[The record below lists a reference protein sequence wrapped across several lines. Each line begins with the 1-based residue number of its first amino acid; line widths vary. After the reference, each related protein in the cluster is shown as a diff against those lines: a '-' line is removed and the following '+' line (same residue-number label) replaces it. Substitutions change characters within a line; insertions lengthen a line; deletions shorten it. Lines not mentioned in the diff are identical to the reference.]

1 MVNEHLTQKCPYCGE
16 EISVTANKC
25 EFCGE
30 VIDNVDASETAL
42 DNQLE
47 DKRVIRSF
55 KTHDPTWFQKIMV
68 FYGFTP
74 KGWRLD
80 ELSTDGKN
88 LTISTRAGN
97 RLTAPIEELSYSYQV
112 NQYDWHEVYIA
123 HGDKKIHFREVPYM
137 LTEAEW
143 EEIFSILDTIPNAHE
158 KSVSKVLRV
167 LESIRSVI
175 KG

>member
-1 MVNEHLTQKCPYCGE
+1 MDNEHLTRKCPYCGE
-16 EISVTANKC
+16 EIRATANKC

-30 VIDNVDASETAL
+30 VIDNVDASEFAAA
-42 DNQLE
+42 DQFE
-47 DKRVIRSF
+47 EKGIIRTF

-68 FYGFTP
+68 VYGFTP

-80 ELSTDGKN
+80 EFSTDGKN

-97 RLTAPIEELSYSYQV
+97 RLTAPIDELSYSYQV

-123 HGDKKIHFREVPYM
+123 HGEERIHFREVPYM
-137 LTEAEW
+137 LSEEEW

-158 KSVSKVLRV
+158 KSISKVIRV
-167 LESIRSVI
+167 LESIRGI
-175 KG
+175 LKG